1 MEVNCTLLVINK
13 VCVLIYMGVLGQK
26 LGTLAGKFLGGKVG
40 KLLDFQGL
48 GQKAEDRGSSIGSR
62 LGRYAGEMLPF
73 KKGGRVKKTGPA
85 LVHKGEF
92 ILPKGVA
99 PTKSQIIKV
108 RGKKGLGLRKKRGS
122 RKRKSKK

>member
-1 MEVNCTLLVINK
+1 
-13 VCVLIYMGVLGQK
+13 MGVLGQR
-26 LGTLAGKFLGGKVG
+26 LGRLAGKFLGGQAG
-40 KLLDFQGL
+40 KFFDFDKQ
-48 GQKAEDRGSSIGSR
+48 GQKAIDTGADIGQKLGHR
-62 LGRYAGEMLPF
+62 LGGLLPF

-92 ILPKGVA
+92 ILPKGVP